1 MRAER
6 ERRDG
11 GGEGAS
17 ATPLLVGVHTV
28 DNGGIHMAALRAGH
42 AGARALQVF
51 TAPPRFYGDKASIQP
66 ARVARFHAAL
76 AEVGIRPEHVLVHGA
91 YVLNVAS
98 PEAEKHDRSAAG
110 LVKELERTT
119 ALGAFAACFHPG
131 SAGSGGDRAAALRR
145 VGEAIAAAVTAVP
158 GSARLLVENTAGAG
172 NTVARTAE
180 EVAAILAAVPPEL
193 RPRTGYGLDT
203 CHLFASGYDL
213 RVSPAALTAVLDE
226 FEERTGEPPAFFHL
240 NDSEGDLG
248 SNRDRHALLGRGK
261 LGVEPFRWLLADRR
275 ARGVPLVLETPEVNV
290 DVAPDDSSPDP
301 WDVEMIA
308 LVGQLAGGRAPG
320 G

>member
-1 MRAER
+1 LSSR
-6 ERRDG
+6 EV
-11 GGEGAS
+11 
-17 ATPLLVGVHTV
+17 LVGVHTV
-28 DNGGIHMAALRAGH
+28 DNGGIHMAALRAGR
-42 AGARALQVF
+42 AGARSLQVF

-76 AEVGIRPEHVLVHGA
+76 DEVGIQREHVMVHGA

-98 PEAEKHDRSAAG
+98 AEPEKHERSAAG
-110 LVKELERTT
+110 LVKELQRTT
-119 ALGAFAACFHPG
+119 ALGAFGACFHPG
-131 SAGSGGDRAAALRR
+131 SAGSGGDRAAALTR
-145 VGEAIAAAVTAVP
+145 VGEAITAALRAVP
-158 GSARLLVENTAGAG
+158 GPTRLLVENTAGAG

-180 EVAAILAAVPPEL
+180 EVAGILAAVPADL

-213 RVSPAALTAVLDE
+213 RVSAAAVGAVLDE
-226 FEERTGEPPAFFHL
+226 FERQTGEPPAFFHL

-248 SNRDRHALLGRGK
+248 SNRDRHTLIGRGK

-275 ARGVPLVLETPEVNV
+275 SRGVPLVLETPEVNV
-290 DVAPDDSSPDP
+290 DVADDDPTPDP

-308 LVGQLAGGRAPG
+308 LVRELGGE
-320 G
+320 